1 MASFIQP
8 LTRNA
13 RRRVGIGCGSGC
25 LIHLMLLGLLF
36 VALIIWCINHRAW
49 ELVITII
56 WPE

>member
-1 MASFIQP
+1 M
-8 LTRNA
+8 TRPA
-13 RRRVGIGCGSGC
+13 RRRIGMGCGSGC

-36 VALIIWCINHRAW
+36 GAFIIWCIHHRAW